1 MTRTDAAGRRGAP
14 MPRAGIGAPTIERL
28 VSDRRAALAV
38 VVGVGALAG
47 MITALAMPRGPV
59 GTGDALAV
67 MVLGLAV
74 GAAAGAL
81 LRTMWAVVPTGLAY
95 LVAAELGRLGASG
108 PTVDALRFDNTF
120 GVLAFLTGRGLHGLL
135 VLLPM
140 LVGARLG
147 TLWLA
152 RRRGDAPAHGPLRRA
167 LAGVATIVGIV
178 LTAGL
183 GVVVALPASTPP
195 VIDTTGTPVPGAIAS
210 LETIRLGGVDQSVM
224 IRAAD
229 PDKPVLLYLAG
240 GPGQSDLALARALS
254 TGWVD
259 DVVFVDW
266 DQRGTGKS
274 YGAIEPAPSVTLEQA
289 VADTIQ
295 LTEVLR
301 DRFDESKIYLM
312 GESWGTILGT
322 LAVERRPDLY
332 HAYIGSGQ
340 MVDVRE
346 TDRRIYA
353 DLIAYA
359 ARVGDADLAARLTAM
374 GEPPYHDTPWANA
387 QVMVWYDLLYDP
399 YTPSAGYLARGE
411 AAGLDPFGV
420 LGSEYALIEKAN
432 VLRGLIDMFSLM
444 YPQIQGLDL
453 RTEVA
458 RLEVPVVVL
467 DGAAELDGRRDLALE
482 WFDRLEAPSKRLVT
496 FENAAHAVAFEQA
509 DAVERLLVDELI
521 PGTYQP

>member
-1 MTRTDAAGRRGAP
+1 
-14 MPRAGIGAPTIERL
+14 
-28 VSDRRAALAV
+28 
-38 VVGVGALAG
+38 
-47 MITALAMPRGPV
+47 
-59 GTGDALAV
+59 
-67 MVLGLAV
+67 
-74 GAAAGAL
+74 
-81 LRTMWAVVPTGLAY
+81 
-95 LVAAELGRLGASG
+95 
-108 PTVDALRFDNTF
+108 
-120 GVLAFLTGRGLHGLL
+120 
-135 VLLPM
+135 
-140 LVGARLG
+140 
-147 TLWLA
+147 
-152 RRRGDAPAHGPLRRA
+152 
-167 LAGVATIVGIV
+167 
-178 LTAGL
+178 
-183 GVVVALPASTPP
+183 
-195 VIDTTGTPVPGAIAS
+195 
-210 LETIRLGGVDQSVM
+210 M

-254 TGWVD
+254 SGWVD

-274 YGAIEPAPSVTLEQA
+274 YGAIEPASSVTLEQA

-295 LTEVLR
+295 LSEILR
-301 DRFDESKIYLM
+301 DRFGESKIYLM

-353 DLIAYA
+353 DLVAYA
-359 ARVGDADLAARLTAM
+359 AQVDDADLAARLTAM
-374 GEPPYHDTPWANA
+374 GEPPYHDTPWSNA
-387 QVMVWYDLLYDP
+387 QVMVWYDLLYDQ

-411 AAGLDPFGV
+411 AAGLDPFGM
-420 LGSEYALIEKAN
+420 LGSEYTLIEKAN

-453 RTEVA
+453 RSEAA

-521 PGTYQP
+521 PATYRP